1 MNPVIR
7 PIFYAF
13 NDKFSCLAY
22 LHINILSMFN
32 IHVIAAKTDFF
43 KESVK
48 AIARVLIDKHQYF

>member
-1 MNPVIR
+1 
-7 PIFYAF
+7 
-13 NDKFSCLAY
+13 
-22 LHINILSMFN
+22 MFN